1 MAYVDGFLVP
11 VPLANVRTYRKL
23 ARRAGRIWMEY
34 GALQYVEAVAEDI
47 AMDGLVSFPK
57 AVQAG
62 PDEVVLFS
70 WILYR
75 SRARRQRVNAQVLAD
90 PRIAS
95 MGPDRMPFQPSR
107 MLHGGFKPIV
117 KF

>member
-1 MAYVDGFLVP
+1 MAYMDGFLVP
-11 VPLANVRTYRKL
+11 VPRDRLREYRRL

-34 GALQYVEAVAEDI
+34 GALQYLEAVADDL
-47 AMDGLVSFPK
+47 APDGAVSFPK

-62 PDEVVLFS
+62 PDEIVVFS

-75 SRARRQRVNAQVLAD
+75 SRAHRQQVNAEVLGD
-90 PRIAS
+90 PRVAA
-95 MGPDRMPFQPSR
+95 MGPENMPFQPSR

-117 KF
+117 TF